1 MITRI
6 LKQMIVINM
15 MVICFMVFS
24 CTRSE
29 CPTDQVNRM
38 LSAAIDM
45 EDSDAVM
52 ALDLYEEAYDIL
64 MEHPDSQLLRE
75 THFRK
80 GLLFLR
86 NALPEECVVSLR
98 ETARLDS
105 LLRDT
110 VSWHK
115 TMRSIAFAYESHG
128 QFEQARTVLKEVMM
142 SMPASEDNIR
152 VRMDMDYYTR
162 YDELQNMQKELPETY
177 VHDMDRLTPKSTELD
192 VAFRGWQA
200 EQEQNYDYAIFQYK
214 KLENKHS
221 YYVRAFGQLH
231 TARLQM
237 LLGRY
242 DEASQSLDAYE
253 ETNGLIRKSEQ
264 TTKML
269 LQHHASFQDRRARRE
284 IDRLSLLNR
293 QQWQMIISVTIASLL
308 VIMMLLLLLR
318 VYRQRQVILKFRI
331 DKMRQWREEYLNRSG
346 HAQQRVS
353 EDALLSDVI
362 QRLRRKLN
370 GGDDKTMTDDDWE
383 ALHTAVLSAYPT
395 FKRRLADLC
404 RLSAHDYH
412 VCLLIKIDV
421 KPSDIARITIRSDE
435 AITSTR
441 RRLYERAFGRKGKP
455 SDWDEVIKML

>member
-1 MITRI
+1 MITGI
-6 LKQMIVINM
+6 LKQMIIM
-15 MVICFMVFS
+15 GMVVVCFIFFS
-24 CTRSE
+24 CTRYE
-29 CPTDQVNRM
+29 CPTEQVNRM
-38 LSAAIDM
+38 LSAAINM

-52 ALDLYEEAYDIL
+52 ALDLYEEALDML
-64 MEHPDSQLLRE
+64 TQHPDSQLLRE
-75 THFRK
+75 THFRM

-105 LLRDT
+105 MLRDT

-115 TMRSIAFAYESHG
+115 TMRSIAFAYESYG
-128 QFEQARTVLKEVMM
+128 QYDRARAVLKEVMK
-142 SMPASEDNIR
+142 SMPVSEDHIR
-152 VRMDMDYYTR
+152 VRMDIDYYTR
-162 YDELQNMQKELPETY
+162 YDELQDIRKKLPETY
-177 VHDMDRLTPKSTELD
+177 VRDMDRLTPKSTELD
-192 VAFRGWQA
+192 VAYRGWQA
-200 EQEQNYDYAIFQYK
+200 EQEQNYEYAIFLYR

-231 TARLQM
+231 AARLLM
-237 LLGRY
+237 ALGHY

-269 LQHHASFQDRRARRE
+269 LQHHASYRERSSRRE
-284 IDRLSLLNR
+284 INRLSLINR
-293 QQWQMIISVTIASLL
+293 QQWQIIIIGTVVGML
-308 VIMMLLLLLR
+308 VILILLLLLR
-318 VYRQRQVILKFRI
+318 VYKQRQLILKFRI
-331 DKMRQWREEYLNRSG
+331 DKMLQWREEYLNKNDA
-346 HAQQRVS
+346 AQQQAH
-353 EDALLSDVI
+353 EETLPSDII
-362 QRLRRKLN
+362 QLMRRKLN
-370 GGDDKTMTDDDWE
+370 GGDARPMTDDDWE
-383 ALHTAVLSAYPT
+383 ALHTAVLSTYPT
-395 FKRRLADLC
+395 FKQRLADLC

-412 VCLLIKIDV
+412 VCLLIKIGM

>member
-6 LKQMIVINM
+6 LKQMIVIDM
-15 MVICFMVFS
+15 MVVCFIVFS

-29 CPTDQVNRM
+29 YPTDQVNRM
-38 LSAAIDM
+38 LSAAIAM

-52 ALDLYEEAYDIL
+52 ALDHYEEAFDLLTEY
-64 MEHPDSQLLRE
+64 PDSQLLRE
-75 THFRK
+75 THFRM

-86 NALPEECVVSLR
+86 HALPEECVVSLR

-128 QFEQARTVLKEVMM
+128 QFEQARAILKEVMT
-142 SMPASEDNIR
+142 SMPVSEDKIR

-162 YDELQNMQKELPETY
+162 YDELVNMQKEMPEVY
-177 VHDMDRLTPKSTELD
+177 VNDIDRLTPKSTELE
-192 VAFRGWQA
+192 VAFRAWQA
-200 EQEQNYDYAIFQYK
+200 EQEKKYDYAILLYK
-214 KLENKHS
+214 RLENKHS

-231 TARLQM
+231 SARLQM

-242 DEASQSLDAYE
+242 DEASQSLDDYE

-293 QQWQMIISVTIASLL
+293 QQWQMIVIGTIVSLL
-308 VIMMLLLLLR
+308 VIILLLLLLR

-331 DKMRQWREEYLNRSG
+331 EKLRQWREEYLNRSD
-346 HAQQRVS
+346 
-353 EDALLSDVI
+353 EDKHHVNEDVLLSDVI

-370 GGDDKTMTDDDWE
+370 GGDDKLVSDDDWE
-383 ALHTAVLSAYPT
+383 TLQTAVLSAYPT
-395 FKRRLADLC
+395 FKQRLADLC
-404 RLSAHDYH
+404 RLSVHDYH
-412 VCLLIKIDV
+412 VCLLIKIGM

-441 RRLYERAFGRKGKP
+441 RRLYERAFGRKGTP

>member
-1 MITRI
+1 MKTRI
-6 LKQMIVINM
+6 LRQIIVVNVM
-15 MVICFMVFS
+15 TVCWMALS
-24 CTRSE
+24 CTHSD

-38 LSAAIDM
+38 LSAAISV

-52 ALDLYEEAYDIL
+52 ALDLYEEAYDL
-64 MEHPDSQLLRE
+64 LTQHPDSQLLRE
-75 THFRK
+75 THFRM

-86 NALPEECVVSLR
+86 HALPEECVASLR

-128 QFEQARTVLKEVMM
+128 QFEQARSILKEVMI
-142 SMPASEDNIR
+142 SMPAAEGNVR

-162 YDELQNMQKELPETY
+162 YDELQHMQREMPETY

-192 VAFRGWQA
+192 VAFCGWQA
-200 EQEQNYDYAIFQYK
+200 EQEQNYDYAILQYK
-214 KLENKHS
+214 KLEKKHS

-253 ETNGLIRKSEQ
+253 ETNGLIRKGEQ
-264 TTKML
+264 TTKKL
-269 LQHHASFQDRRARRE
+269 LQLHASFQDRRARRE
-284 IDRLSLLNR
+284 IDRLSMLNR
-293 QQWQMIISVTIASLL
+293 QQWKMIIVGTIVGLL
-308 VIMMLLLLLR
+308 LIVVLLLLLR
-318 VYRQRQVILKFRI
+318 VYRQRQVLLKFRI
-331 DKMRQWREEYLNRSG
+331 EKMCQWREEYLNRG
-346 HAQQRVS
+346 DEVQRQVS
-353 EDALLSDVI
+353 EDALLTDIV
-362 QRLRRKLN
+362 RLLRRKLN
-370 GGDDKTMTDDDWE
+370 GGDDRPMTHDDWD
-383 ALHTAVLSAYPT
+383 ALDTAVLSAYPT
-395 FKRRLADLC
+395 FKQRLADLC

-412 VCLLIKIDV
+412 VCLLIKVDM
-421 KPSDIARITIRSDE
+421 KPSDIARITFRSDE

-455 SDWDEVIKML
+455 ADWDEVIKML